1 MIYINNLEVMRGN
14 TTLLSNAT
22 ATIYPQKRVGLIG
35 RNGCGKSTLF
45 AVLKGELQPE
55 NGEISIPNNWVISS
69 VAQETPG
76 LEESA
81 IDYVIDGDKKYRKLE
96 QDLQKAEANNDG
108 MLVAQLHMQLEDLN
122 AYTIKSRA
130 GKLLLGLGF
139 SIADFEKPTK
149 EFSGGWRMRLNL
161 AQALICQSDL
171 LLLDEPTNHL
181 DLDTVMWLEDWLKAY
196 SGTLIIIS
204 HDRDFLDNICTNII
218 QIENHKLNCYTG
230 NYTSFEIER
239 AQKIALEK
247 AMYEKQQKELSH
259 MQAFVDKFRYKA
271 TKAKQAQSRL
281 KAMERMEKIVLAQ
294 VDSPFSFKFQQS
306 NEVLPPNLIRME
318 NVVAGYLA
326 DTPVLNSIKMNIVPG
341 SRIGLLGRNGAGKS
355 TLIKTIAGE
364 IPPLSGELSL
374 AKAVKIGYF
383 AQHQVEYLDNE
394 GTPLSHLTALSPDVK
409 ELELRSFLGSFG
421 FSGDKATDVVKHFS
435 GGEKARLVLALIVWQ
450 KPNLLLLDEPTN
462 HLDLQMR
469 EAIIIALADFK
480 GAIIVVSHDRH
491 LLRTTTDEF
500 YSVSEGKVFPFD
512 GDLDD
517 YHEYLQELDK
527 KELEK
532 LKLLQEEKAQQNQS
546 TTTQSEN
553 NKFKSKEQKRA
564 EAAFRQKLTPLKKQ
578 IEKLE
583 KQMEEL
589 NNKKQEIENILA
601 DSSIYEASNKAKLQ
615 EMLKEQSNISS
626 TLEDVETEWMTL
638 NEELDEK
645 VKMFEAENN

>member
-14 TTLLSNAT
+14 NTLLNNAC
-22 ATIYPQKRVGLIG
+22 ATIYPHKRVGLIG

-45 AVLKGELQPE
+45 ALIKKEILPE
-55 NGEISIPNNWVISS
+55 NGDINIPSSWVISS

-81 IDYVIDGDKKYRKLE
+81 LDYVIDGDKQYRALE
-96 QDLQKAEANNDG
+96 KELKAAEEANDG
-108 MLVAQLHMQLEDLN
+108 MKAASLHMELEN
-122 AYTIKSRA
+122 IQAYTINSRA
-130 GKLLLGLGF
+130 GRLLLGLGF
-139 SIADFEKPTK
+139 STADFTKPTK

-161 AQALICQSDL
+161 AQALICRSDL

-196 SGTLIIIS
+196 PGTLIIIS

-218 QIENHKLNCYTG
+218 HIEHKKLNCYTG
-230 NYTSFEIER
+230 NYTDFEVER
-239 AQKIALEK
+239 AQRLALEK
-247 AMYEKQQKELSH
+247 AMYDKQQTELAH

-294 VDSPFSFKFQQS
+294 ADSPFSFSFFE
-306 NEVLPPNLIRME
+306 NENVLPPNLIRMD
-318 NVVAGYLA
+318 NLTAGYP
-326 DTPVLNSIKMNIVPG
+326 DKTVLTSIKMNIVPG

-364 IPPLSGELSL
+364 IPPLSGEFAL
-374 AKAVKIGYF
+374 AKAVKVGYF
-383 AQHQVEYLDNE
+383 AQHQLEYLDPD
-394 GTPLSHLTALSPDVK
+394 GTPLSHLTALAPDAR
-409 ELELRSFLGSFG
+409 ELELRSFLGGFG
-421 FSGDKATDVVKHFS
+421 FSGDKVTDPVGHFS
-435 GGEKARLVLALIVWQ
+435 GGEKARLVLALLVWQ

-469 EAIIIALADFK
+469 EAIIIALSSFK
-480 GAIIVVSHDRH
+480 GALIVVSHDRH

-517 YHEYLQELDK
+517 YHEYLMELDK
-527 KELEK
+527 KEQEK
-532 LKLLQEEKAQQNQS
+532 LNAEKADERAHKPVQTND
-546 TTTQSEN
+546 N
-553 NKFKSKEQKRA
+553 FKNKDQKRA
-564 EAAFRQKLTPLKKQ
+564 EAAFRKTLSPLKKE

-583 KQMEEL
+583 HSLDEL
-589 NNKKQEIENILA
+589 NARKNELETILA
-601 DSSIYEASNKAKLQ
+601 DASIYEAERKNELQ
-615 EMLKEQSNISS
+615 AYLLEQSSVS
-626 TLEDVETEWMTL
+626 EKLEEVETEWML
-638 NEELDEK
+638 KSEELQDK
-645 VKMFEAENN
+645 ITAFENEQS

>member
-14 TTLLSNAT
+14 NTLLNNAC
-22 ATIYPQKRVGLIG
+22 ATIYPHKRVGLIG

-45 AVLKGELQPE
+45 ALIKKEILPE
-55 NGEISIPNNWVISS
+55 NGDINIPSSWVISS

-81 IDYVIDGDKKYRKLE
+81 LDYVIDGDKQYRALE
-96 QDLQKAEANNDG
+96 KELKAAEEANDG
-108 MLVAQLHMQLEDLN
+108 MKAASLHMELEN
-122 AYTIKSRA
+122 IQAYTINSRA
-130 GKLLLGLGF
+130 GRLLLGLGF
-139 SIADFEKPTK
+139 STADFTKPTK

-161 AQALICQSDL
+161 AQALICRSDL

-196 SGTLIIIS
+196 PGTLIIIS

-218 QIENHKLNCYTG
+218 HIEHKKLNCYTG
-230 NYTSFEIER
+230 NYTDFEVER
-239 AQKIALEK
+239 AQRLALEK
-247 AMYEKQQKELSH
+247 AMYDKQQTELAH

-294 VDSPFSFKFQQS
+294 ADSPFSFSFFE
-306 NEVLPPNLIRME
+306 NENVLPPNLIRMD
-318 NVVAGYLA
+318 NLTAGYP
-326 DTPVLNSIKMNIVPG
+326 DKTVLTSIKMNIVPG

-364 IPPLSGELSL
+364 IPPLSGEFAL
-374 AKAVKIGYF
+374 AKAVKVGYF
-383 AQHQVEYLDNE
+383 AQHQLEYLEPD
-394 GTPLSHLTALSPDVK
+394 GTPLSHLTALAPDAR
-409 ELELRSFLGSFG
+409 ELELRSFLGGFG
-421 FSGDKATDVVKHFS
+421 FSGDKVTDPVGHFS
-435 GGEKARLVLALIVWQ
+435 GGEKARLVLALLVWQ

-469 EAIIIALADFK
+469 EAIIIALSSFK
-480 GAIIVVSHDRH
+480 GALIVVSHDRH

-517 YHEYLQELDK
+517 YHEYLMELDK
-527 KELEK
+527 KEQEK
-532 LKLLQEEKAQQNQS
+532 LNAEKADERAHKPVQTND
-546 TTTQSEN
+546 N
-553 NKFKSKEQKRA
+553 FKNKDQKRA
-564 EAAFRQKLTPLKKQ
+564 EAAFRKTLSPLKKE

-583 KQMEEL
+583 HSLDEL
-589 NNKKQEIENILA
+589 NARKNELETILA
-601 DSSIYEASNKAKLQ
+601 DASIYEAARKNELQ
-615 EMLKEQSNISS
+615 AYLLEQSSVS
-626 TLEDVETEWMTL
+626 EKLEEVETEWML
-638 NEELDEK
+638 KSEELQDK
-645 VKMFEAENN
+645 ITAFENEQS

>member
-14 TTLLSNAT
+14 NTLLNNAC
-22 ATIYPQKRVGLIG
+22 ATIYPHKRVGLIG

-45 AVLKGELQPE
+45 ALIKKEILPE
-55 NGEISIPNNWVISS
+55 NGDINIPSSWVISS

-81 IDYVIDGDKKYRKLE
+81 LDYVIDGDKQYRALE
-96 QDLQKAEANNDG
+96 KELKAAEEANDG
-108 MLVAQLHMQLEDLN
+108 MKAASLHMELEN
-122 AYTIKSRA
+122 IQAYTINSRA
-130 GKLLLGLGF
+130 GRLLLGLGF
-139 SIADFEKPTK
+139 STADFTKPTK

-161 AQALICQSDL
+161 AQALICRSDL

-196 SGTLIIIS
+196 PGTLIIIS

-218 QIENHKLNCYTG
+218 HIEHKKLNCYTG
-230 NYTSFEIER
+230 NYTDFEVER
-239 AQKIALEK
+239 AQRLALEK
-247 AMYEKQQKELSH
+247 AMYDKQQTELAH

-294 VDSPFSFKFQQS
+294 ADSPFSFSFFE
-306 NEVLPPNLIRME
+306 NENVLPPNLIRMD
-318 NVVAGYLA
+318 NLTAGYP
-326 DTPVLNSIKMNIVPG
+326 DKTVLTSIKMNIVPG

-364 IPPLSGELSL
+364 IPPLSGEFAL
-374 AKAVKIGYF
+374 AKAVKVGYF
-383 AQHQVEYLDNE
+383 AQHQLEYLDPE
-394 GTPLSHLTALSPDVK
+394 GTPLSHLTALAPDAR
-409 ELELRSFLGSFG
+409 ELELRSFLGGFG
-421 FSGDKATDVVKHFS
+421 FSGDKVTDPVGHFS
-435 GGEKARLVLALIVWQ
+435 GGEKARLVLALLVWQ

-469 EAIIIALADFK
+469 EAIIIALSSFK
-480 GAIIVVSHDRH
+480 GALIVVSHDRH

-517 YHEYLQELDK
+517 YHEYLMELDK
-527 KELEK
+527 KEQEK
-532 LKLLQEEKAQQNQS
+532 LNAEKADERAYKPVQTND
-546 TTTQSEN
+546 N
-553 NKFKSKEQKRA
+553 FKNKDQKRA
-564 EAAFRQKLTPLKKQ
+564 EAAFRKTLSPLKKE

-583 KQMEEL
+583 HSLDEL
-589 NNKKQEIENILA
+589 NARKNELETILA
-601 DSSIYEASNKAKLQ
+601 DASIYEAARKNELQ
-615 EMLKEQSNISS
+615 AYLLEQSSVS
-626 TLEDVETEWMTL
+626 EKLEEVETEWML
-638 NEELDEK
+638 KSEELQDK
-645 VKMFEAENN
+645 ITAFENEQS

>member
-14 TTLLSNAT
+14 NTLLNNAC
-22 ATIYPQKRVGLIG
+22 ATIYPHKRVGLIG

-45 AVLKGELQPE
+45 ALIKKEILPE
-55 NGEISIPNNWVISS
+55 NGDINIPSSLVISS

-81 IDYVIDGDKKYRKLE
+81 LDYVIDGDKQYRALE
-96 QDLQKAEANNDG
+96 KELKAAEEANDG
-108 MLVAQLHMQLEDLN
+108 MKAASLHMELEN
-122 AYTIKSRA
+122 IQAYTINSRA
-130 GKLLLGLGF
+130 GRLLLGLGF
-139 SIADFEKPTK
+139 STADFTKPTK

-161 AQALICQSDL
+161 AQALICRSDL

-196 SGTLIIIS
+196 PGTLIIIS

-218 QIENHKLNCYTG
+218 HIEHKKLNCYTG
-230 NYTSFEIER
+230 NYTDFEVER
-239 AQKIALEK
+239 AQRLALEK
-247 AMYEKQQKELSH
+247 AMYDKQQTELAH

-294 VDSPFSFKFQQS
+294 ADSPFSFSFFE
-306 NEVLPPNLIRME
+306 NENVLPPNLIRMD
-318 NVVAGYLA
+318 NLTAGYP
-326 DTPVLNSIKMNIVPG
+326 DKTVLTSIKMNIVPG

-364 IPPLSGELSL
+364 IPPLSGEFAL
-374 AKAVKIGYF
+374 AKAVKVGYF
-383 AQHQVEYLDNE
+383 AQHQLEYLDPD
-394 GTPLSHLTALSPDVK
+394 GTPLSHLTALAPDAR
-409 ELELRSFLGSFG
+409 ELELRSFLGGFG
-421 FSGDKATDVVKHFS
+421 FSGDKVTDPVGHFS
-435 GGEKARLVLALIVWQ
+435 GGEKARLVLALLVWQ

-469 EAIIIALADFK
+469 EAIIIALSSFK
-480 GAIIVVSHDRH
+480 GALIVVSHDRH

-517 YHEYLQELDK
+517 YHEYLMELDK
-527 KELEK
+527 KEQEK
-532 LKLLQEEKAQQNQS
+532 LNAEKADERAHKPVQTND
-546 TTTQSEN
+546 N
-553 NKFKSKEQKRA
+553 FKNKDQKRA
-564 EAAFRQKLTPLKKQ
+564 EAAFRKTLSPLKKE

-583 KQMEEL
+583 HSLDEL
-589 NNKKQEIENILA
+589 NARKNELETILA
-601 DSSIYEASNKAKLQ
+601 DASIYEAARKNELQ
-615 EMLKEQSNISS
+615 AYLLEQSSVS
-626 TLEDVETEWMTL
+626 EKLEEVETEWML
-638 NEELDEK
+638 KSEELQDK
-645 VKMFEAENN
+645 ITAFENEQS

>member
-14 TTLLSNAT
+14 NTLLNNAC
-22 ATIYPQKRVGLIG
+22 ATIYPHKRVGLIG

-45 AVLKGELQPE
+45 ALIKKEILPE
-55 NGEISIPNNWVISS
+55 NGDINIPSSWVISS

-81 IDYVIDGDKKYRKLE
+81 LDYVIDGDKQYRALE
-96 QDLQKAEANNDG
+96 KELKAAEEANDG
-108 MLVAQLHMQLEDLN
+108 MKAASLHMELEN
-122 AYTIKSRA
+122 IQAYTINSRA
-130 GKLLLGLGF
+130 GRLLLGLGF
-139 SIADFEKPTK
+139 STADFTKPTK

-161 AQALICQSDL
+161 AQALICRSDL

-196 SGTLIIIS
+196 HGTLIIIS

-218 QIENHKLNCYTG
+218 HIEHKKLNCYTG
-230 NYTSFEIER
+230 NYTDFEVER
-239 AQKIALEK
+239 AQRLALEK
-247 AMYEKQQKELSH
+247 AMYDKQQTELAH

-294 VDSPFSFKFQQS
+294 ADSPFSFSFFE
-306 NEVLPPNLIRME
+306 NENVLPPNLIRMD
-318 NVVAGYLA
+318 NLTAGYP
-326 DTPVLNSIKMNIVPG
+326 DKTVLTSIKMNIVPG

-364 IPPLSGELSL
+364 IPPLSGEFAL
-374 AKAVKIGYF
+374 AKAVKVGYF
-383 AQHQVEYLDNE
+383 AQHQLEYLDPE
-394 GTPLSHLTALSPDVK
+394 GTPLSHLTALAPDAR
-409 ELELRSFLGSFG
+409 ELELRSFLGGFG
-421 FSGDKATDVVKHFS
+421 FSGDKVTDPVGHFS
-435 GGEKARLVLALIVWQ
+435 GGEKARLVLALLVWQ

-469 EAIIIALADFK
+469 EAIIIALSSFK
-480 GAIIVVSHDRH
+480 GALIVVSHDRH

-517 YHEYLQELDK
+517 YHEYLMELDK
-527 KELEK
+527 KEQEK
-532 LKLLQEEKAQQNQS
+532 LNAEKADERAHKPVQTND
-546 TTTQSEN
+546 N
-553 NKFKSKEQKRA
+553 FKNKDQKRA
-564 EAAFRQKLTPLKKQ
+564 EAAFRKTLSPLKKE

-583 KQMEEL
+583 HSLDEL
-589 NNKKQEIENILA
+589 NARKNELETILA
-601 DSSIYEASNKAKLQ
+601 DASIYEAARKNELQ
-615 EMLKEQSNISS
+615 AYLLEQSSVS
-626 TLEDVETEWMTL
+626 EKLEEVETEWML
-638 NEELDEK
+638 KSEELQDK
-645 VKMFEAENN
+645 ITAFENEQS

>member
-14 TTLLSNAT
+14 NTLLNNAC
-22 ATIYPQKRVGLIG
+22 ATIYPHKRVGLIG

-45 AVLKGELQPE
+45 ALIKKEILPE
-55 NGEISIPNNWVISS
+55 NGDINIPSSWVISS

-81 IDYVIDGDKKYRKLE
+81 LDYVIDGDKQYRALE
-96 QDLQKAEANNDG
+96 KELKAAEEANDG
-108 MLVAQLHMQLEDLN
+108 MKAASLHMELEN
-122 AYTIKSRA
+122 IQAYTINSRA
-130 GKLLLGLGF
+130 GRLLLGLGF
-139 SIADFEKPTK
+139 STADFTKPTK

-161 AQALICQSDL
+161 AQALICRSDL

-196 SGTLIIIS
+196 PGTLIIIS

-218 QIENHKLNCYTG
+218 HIEHKKLNCYTG
-230 NYTSFEIER
+230 NYTDFEVER
-239 AQKIALEK
+239 AQRLALEK
-247 AMYEKQQKELSH
+247 AMYDKQQTELAH

-294 VDSPFSFKFQQS
+294 ADSPFSFSFFE
-306 NEVLPPNLIRME
+306 NENVLPPNLIRMD
-318 NVVAGYLA
+318 NLTAGYP
-326 DTPVLNSIKMNIVPG
+326 DKTVLTSIKMNIVPG

-364 IPPLSGELSL
+364 IPPLSGEFAL
-374 AKAVKIGYF
+374 AKAVKVGYF
-383 AQHQVEYLDNE
+383 AQHQLEYLDPE
-394 GTPLSHLTALSPDVK
+394 GTPLSHLTALAPDAR
-409 ELELRSFLGSFG
+409 ELELRSFLGGFG
-421 FSGDKATDVVKHFS
+421 FSGDKVTDPVGHFS
-435 GGEKARLVLALIVWQ
+435 GGEKARLVLALLVWQ

-469 EAIIIALADFK
+469 EAIIIALSSFK
-480 GAIIVVSHDRH
+480 GALIVVSHDRH

-517 YHEYLQELDK
+517 YHEYLMELDK
-527 KELEK
+527 KEQEK
-532 LKLLQEEKAQQNQS
+532 LNAEKADERAHKPVQTND
-546 TTTQSEN
+546 N
-553 NKFKSKEQKRA
+553 FKNKDQKRA
-564 EAAFRQKLTPLKKQ
+564 EAAFRKTLSPLKKE

-583 KQMEEL
+583 HSLDEL
-589 NNKKQEIENILA
+589 NARKNELETILA
-601 DSSIYEASNKAKLQ
+601 DASIYEAARKNELQ
-615 EMLKEQSNISS
+615 AYLLEQSSVS
-626 TLEDVETEWMTL
+626 EKLEEVETEWML
-638 NEELDEK
+638 KSEELQDK
-645 VKMFEAENN
+645 ITAFENEQA

>member
-14 TTLLSNAT
+14 NTLLNNAC
-22 ATIYPQKRVGLIG
+22 ATIYPHKRVGLIG

-45 AVLKGELQPE
+45 ALIKKEILPE
-55 NGEISIPNNWVISS
+55 NGDINIPSSWVISS

-81 IDYVIDGDKKYRKLE
+81 LDYVIDGDKQYRALE
-96 QDLQKAEANNDG
+96 KELKAAEEANDG
-108 MLVAQLHMQLEDLN
+108 MKAASLHMELEN
-122 AYTIKSRA
+122 IQAYTINSRA
-130 GKLLLGLGF
+130 GRLLLGLGF
-139 SIADFEKPTK
+139 STADFTKPTK

-161 AQALICQSDL
+161 AQALICRSDL

-196 SGTLIIIS
+196 PGTLIIIS

-218 QIENHKLNCYTG
+218 HIEHKKLNCYTG
-230 NYTSFEIER
+230 NYTDFEVER
-239 AQKIALEK
+239 AQRLALEK
-247 AMYEKQQKELSH
+247 AMYDKQQTELAH

-294 VDSPFSFKFQQS
+294 ADSPFSFSFFE
-306 NEVLPPNLIRME
+306 NENVLPPNLIRMD
-318 NVVAGYLA
+318 NLTAGYP
-326 DTPVLNSIKMNIVPG
+326 DKTVLTSIKMNIVPG

-364 IPPLSGELSL
+364 IPPLSGEFAL
-374 AKAVKIGYF
+374 AKAVKVGYF
-383 AQHQVEYLDNE
+383 AQHQLEYLDPE
-394 GTPLSHLTALSPDVK
+394 GTPLSHLTALAPDAR
-409 ELELRSFLGSFG
+409 ELELRSFLGGFG
-421 FSGDKATDVVKHFS
+421 FSGDKVTDPVGHFS
-435 GGEKARLVLALIVWQ
+435 GGEKARLVLALLVWQ

-469 EAIIIALADFK
+469 EAIIIALSSFK
-480 GAIIVVSHDRH
+480 GALIVVSHDRH

-517 YHEYLQELDK
+517 YHEYLMELDK
-527 KELEK
+527 KEQEK
-532 LKLLQEEKAQQNQS
+532 LNAEKADERAHKPVQTND
-546 TTTQSEN
+546 N
-553 NKFKSKEQKRA
+553 FKNKDQKRA
-564 EAAFRQKLTPLKKQ
+564 EAAFRKTLSPLKKK

-583 KQMEEL
+583 HSLDEL
-589 NNKKQEIENILA
+589 NARKNELETILA
-601 DSSIYEASNKAKLQ
+601 DASIYEAARKNELQ
-615 EMLKEQSNISS
+615 AYLLEQSSVS
-626 TLEDVETEWMTL
+626 EKLEEVETEWML
-638 NEELDEK
+638 KSEELQDK
-645 VKMFEAENN
+645 ITAFENEQA

>member
-14 TTLLSNAT
+14 NTLLNNAC
-22 ATIYPQKRVGLIG
+22 ATIYPHKRVGLIG

-45 AVLKGELQPE
+45 ALIKKEILPE
-55 NGEISIPNNWVISS
+55 NGDINIPSSWVISS

-81 IDYVIDGDKKYRKLE
+81 LDYVIDGDKQYRALE
-96 QDLQKAEANNDG
+96 KELKAAEDANDG
-108 MLVAQLHMQLEDLN
+108 MKAASLHMELEN
-122 AYTIKSRA
+122 IQAYTINSRA
-130 GKLLLGLGF
+130 GRLLLGLGF
-139 SIADFEKPTK
+139 STADFTKPTK

-161 AQALICQSDL
+161 AQALICRSDL

-196 SGTLIIIS
+196 PGTLIIIS

-218 QIENHKLNCYTG
+218 HIEHKKLNCYTG
-230 NYTSFEIER
+230 NYTDFEVER
-239 AQKIALEK
+239 AQRLALEK
-247 AMYEKQQKELSH
+247 AMYDKQQTELAH

-294 VDSPFSFKFQQS
+294 ADSPFSFSFFE
-306 NEVLPPNLIRME
+306 NENVLPPNLIRMD
-318 NVVAGYLA
+318 NLTAGYP
-326 DTPVLNSIKMNIVPG
+326 DKTVLTSIKMNIVPG

-364 IPPLSGELSL
+364 IPPLSGEFAL
-374 AKAVKIGYF
+374 AKAVKVGYF
-383 AQHQVEYLDNE
+383 AQHQLEYLDPE
-394 GTPLSHLTALSPDVK
+394 GTPLSHLTALAPDAR
-409 ELELRSFLGSFG
+409 ELELRSFLGGFG
-421 FSGDKATDVVKHFS
+421 FSGDKVTDPVGHFS
-435 GGEKARLVLALIVWQ
+435 GGEKARLVLALLVWQ

-469 EAIIIALADFK
+469 EAIIIALSSFK
-480 GAIIVVSHDRH
+480 GALIVVSHDRH

-517 YHEYLQELDK
+517 YHEYLMELDK
-527 KELEK
+527 KEQEK
-532 LKLLQEEKAQQNQS
+532 LNAEKADERAHKPVQTND
-546 TTTQSEN
+546 N
-553 NKFKSKEQKRA
+553 FKNKDQKRA
-564 EAAFRQKLTPLKKQ
+564 EAAFRKTLSPLKKE

-583 KQMEEL
+583 HSLDEL
-589 NNKKQEIENILA
+589 NARKNELETILA
-601 DSSIYEASNKAKLQ
+601 DASIYEVARKNKLQ
-615 EMLKEQSNISS
+615 AYLLEQSSVS
-626 TLEDVETEWMTL
+626 EKLEEVETEWML
-638 NEELDEK
+638 KSEELQDK
-645 VKMFEAENN
+645 ITAFENEQS

>member
-14 TTLLSNAT
+14 NTLLNNAC
-22 ATIYPQKRVGLIG
+22 ATIYPHKRVGLIG

-45 AVLKGELQPE
+45 ALIKKEILPE
-55 NGEISIPNNWVISS
+55 NGDINIPSSWVISS

-81 IDYVIDGDKKYRKLE
+81 LDYVIDGDKQYRALE
-96 QDLQKAEANNDG
+96 KELKAAEEANDG
-108 MLVAQLHMQLEDLN
+108 MKAASLHMELEN
-122 AYTIKSRA
+122 IQAYTINSRA
-130 GKLLLGLGF
+130 GRLLLGLGF
-139 SIADFEKPTK
+139 STADFTKPTK

-161 AQALICQSDL
+161 AQALICRSDL

-196 SGTLIIIS
+196 PGTLIIIS

-218 QIENHKLNCYTG
+218 HIEHKKLNCYTG
-230 NYTSFEIER
+230 NYTDFEVER
-239 AQKIALEK
+239 AQRLALEK
-247 AMYEKQQKELSH
+247 AMYDKQQTELAH

-294 VDSPFSFKFQQS
+294 ADSPFSFSFFE
-306 NEVLPPNLIRME
+306 NENVLPPNLIRMD
-318 NVVAGYLA
+318 NLTAGYP
-326 DTPVLNSIKMNIVPG
+326 DKTVLTSIKMNIVPG

-364 IPPLSGELSL
+364 IPPLSGEFAL
-374 AKAVKIGYF
+374 AKAVKVGYF
-383 AQHQVEYLDNE
+383 AQHQLEYLDPD
-394 GTPLSHLTALSPDVK
+394 GTPLSHLTALAPDAR
-409 ELELRSFLGSFG
+409 ELELRSFLGGFG
-421 FSGDKATDVVKHFS
+421 FSGDKVTDPVGHFS
-435 GGEKARLVLALIVWQ
+435 GGEKARLVLALLVWQ

-469 EAIIIALADFK
+469 EAIIIALSSFK
-480 GAIIVVSHDRH
+480 GALIVVSHDRH

-517 YHEYLQELDK
+517 YHEYLMELDK
-527 KELEK
+527 KEQEK
-532 LKLLQEEKAQQNQS
+532 LNAEKADERAHKPVQTND
-546 TTTQSEN
+546 N
-553 NKFKSKEQKRA
+553 FKNKDQKRA
-564 EAAFRQKLTPLKKQ
+564 EAAFRKTLSPLKKE

-583 KQMEEL
+583 HSLDEL
-589 NNKKQEIENILA
+589 NARKNELETILA
-601 DSSIYEASNKAKLQ
+601 DASIYEAARKNELQ
-615 EMLKEQSNISS
+615 AYLLEQSSVS
-626 TLEDVETEWMTL
+626 EKLEEVETEWML
-638 NEELDEK
+638 KSEELQDK
-645 VKMFEAENN
+645 ITAFENEQA

>member
-14 TTLLSNAT
+14 NTLLNNAC
-22 ATIYPQKRVGLIG
+22 ATIYPHKRVGLIG

-45 AVLKGELQPE
+45 ALIKKEILPE
-55 NGEISIPNNWVISS
+55 NGDINIPSSWVISS

-81 IDYVIDGDKKYRKLE
+81 LDYVIDGDKQYRALE
-96 QDLQKAEANNDG
+96 KELKAAEETNDG
-108 MLVAQLHMQLEDLN
+108 MKAASLHMELEN
-122 AYTIKSRA
+122 IQAYTINSRA
-130 GKLLLGLGF
+130 GRLLLGLGF
-139 SIADFEKPTK
+139 STADFTKPTK

-161 AQALICQSDL
+161 AQALICRSDL

-196 SGTLIIIS
+196 PGTLIIIS

-218 QIENHKLNCYTG
+218 HIEHKKLNCYTG
-230 NYTSFEIER
+230 NYTDFEVER
-239 AQKIALEK
+239 AQRLALEK
-247 AMYEKQQKELSH
+247 AMYDKQQTELAH

-294 VDSPFSFKFQQS
+294 ADSPFSFSFFE
-306 NEVLPPNLIRME
+306 NENVLPPNLIRMD
-318 NVVAGYLA
+318 NLTAGYP
-326 DTPVLNSIKMNIVPG
+326 DKTVLTSIKMNIVPG

-364 IPPLSGELSL
+364 IPPLSGEFAL
-374 AKAVKIGYF
+374 AKAVKVGYF
-383 AQHQVEYLDNE
+383 AQHQLEYLDPE
-394 GTPLSHLTALSPDVK
+394 GTPLSHLTALAPDAR
-409 ELELRSFLGSFG
+409 ELELRSFLGGFG
-421 FSGDKATDVVKHFS
+421 FSGDKVTDPVGHFS
-435 GGEKARLVLALIVWQ
+435 GGEKARLVLALLVWQ

-469 EAIIIALADFK
+469 EAIIIALSSFK
-480 GAIIVVSHDRH
+480 GALIVVSHDRH

-517 YHEYLQELDK
+517 YHEYLMELDK
-527 KELEK
+527 KEQEK
-532 LKLLQEEKAQQNQS
+532 LNAEKADERAHKPVQTND
-546 TTTQSEN
+546 N
-553 NKFKSKEQKRA
+553 FKNKDQKRA
-564 EAAFRQKLTPLKKQ
+564 EAAFRKTLSPLKKE

-583 KQMEEL
+583 HSLDEL
-589 NNKKQEIENILA
+589 NARKNELETILA
-601 DSSIYEASNKAKLQ
+601 DASIYEAARKNELQ
-615 EMLKEQSNISS
+615 AYLLEQSSVS
-626 TLEDVETEWMTL
+626 EKLEEVETEWML
-638 NEELDEK
+638 KSEELQDK
-645 VKMFEAENN
+645 ITAFENEQS

>member
-14 TTLLSNAT
+14 NTLLNNAC
-22 ATIYPQKRVGLIG
+22 ATIYPHKRVGLIG

-45 AVLKGELQPE
+45 ALIKKEILPE
-55 NGEISIPNNWVISS
+55 NGDINIPSSWVISS

-81 IDYVIDGDKKYRKLE
+81 LDYVIDGDKQYRALE
-96 QDLQKAEANNDG
+96 KELKAAEEANDG
-108 MLVAQLHMQLEDLN
+108 MKAASLHMELEN
-122 AYTIKSRA
+122 IQAYTINSRA
-130 GKLLLGLGF
+130 GRLLLGLGF
-139 SIADFEKPTK
+139 STADFTKPTK

-161 AQALICQSDL
+161 AQALICRSDL

-196 SGTLIIIS
+196 PGTLIIIS

-218 QIENHKLNCYTG
+218 HIEHKKLNCYTG
-230 NYTSFEIER
+230 NYTDFEVER
-239 AQKIALEK
+239 AQRLALEK
-247 AMYEKQQKELSH
+247 AMYDKQQTELAH

-294 VDSPFSFKFQQS
+294 ADSPFSFSFFE
-306 NEVLPPNLIRME
+306 NENVLPPNLIRMD
-318 NVVAGYLA
+318 NLTAGYP
-326 DTPVLNSIKMNIVPG
+326 DKTVLTSIKMNIMPG

-364 IPPLSGELSL
+364 IPPLSGEFAL

-383 AQHQVEYLDNE
+383 AQHQLEYLDPV
-394 GTPLSHLTALSPDVK
+394 GTPLSHLTALAPDAR
-409 ELELRSFLGSFG
+409 ELELRSFLGGFG
-421 FSGDKATDVVKHFS
+421 FSGDKVTDPVGHFS
-435 GGEKARLVLALIVWQ
+435 GGEKARLVLALLVWQ

-469 EAIIIALADFK
+469 EAIIIALSSFK
-480 GAIIVVSHDRH
+480 GALIVVSHDRH

-517 YHEYLQELDK
+517 YHEYLMELDK
-527 KELEK
+527 KEQEK
-532 LKLLQEEKAQQNQS
+532 LNAEKADERAHKPVQTND
-546 TTTQSEN
+546 N
-553 NKFKSKEQKRA
+553 FKNKDQKRA
-564 EAAFRQKLTPLKKQ
+564 EAAFRKTLSPLKKE

-583 KQMEEL
+583 HSLDEL
-589 NNKKQEIENILA
+589 NARKNELETILA
-601 DSSIYEASNKAKLQ
+601 DASIYEAARKNELQ
-615 EMLKEQSNISS
+615 AYLLEQSSVS
-626 TLEDVETEWMTL
+626 EKLEEVETEWML
-638 NEELDEK
+638 KSEELQDK
-645 VKMFEAENN
+645 ITAFENEQS

>member
-14 TTLLSNAT
+14 NTLLNNAC
-22 ATIYPQKRVGLIG
+22 ATIYPHKRVGLIG

-45 AVLKGELQPE
+45 ALIKKEILPE
-55 NGEISIPNNWVISS
+55 NGDINIPSSWVISS

-81 IDYVIDGDKKYRKLE
+81 LDYVIDGDKQYRALE
-96 QDLQKAEANNDG
+96 KELKAAEKANDG
-108 MLVAQLHMQLEDLN
+108 MKAASLHMELEN
-122 AYTIKSRA
+122 IQAYTINSRA
-130 GKLLLGLGF
+130 GRLLLGLGF
-139 SIADFEKPTK
+139 STADFTKPTK

-161 AQALICQSDL
+161 AQALICRSDL

-196 SGTLIIIS
+196 HGTLIIIS

-218 QIENHKLNCYTG
+218 HIEHKKLNCYTG
-230 NYTSFEIER
+230 NYTDFEVER
-239 AQKIALEK
+239 AQRLALEK
-247 AMYEKQQKELSH
+247 AMYDKQQTELAH

-294 VDSPFSFKFQQS
+294 ADSPFSFSFFE
-306 NEVLPPNLIRME
+306 NENVLPPNLIRMD
-318 NVVAGYLA
+318 NLTAGYP
-326 DTPVLNSIKMNIVPG
+326 DKTVLTSIKMNIVPG

-364 IPPLSGELSL
+364 IPPLSGEFAL

-383 AQHQVEYLDNE
+383 AQHQLEYLDPV
-394 GTPLSHLTALSPDVK
+394 GTPLSHLTALAPDAR
-409 ELELRSFLGSFG
+409 ELELRSFLGGFG
-421 FSGDKATDVVKHFS
+421 FSGDKVTDPVGHFS
-435 GGEKARLVLALIVWQ
+435 GGEKARLVLALLVWQ

-469 EAIIIALADFK
+469 EAIIIALSSFK
-480 GAIIVVSHDRH
+480 GALIVVSHDRH

-517 YHEYLQELDK
+517 YHEYLMELDK
-527 KELEK
+527 KEQEK
-532 LKLLQEEKAQQNQS
+532 LNAEKADERAHKPVQTND
-546 TTTQSEN
+546 N
-553 NKFKSKEQKRA
+553 FKNKDQKRA
-564 EAAFRQKLTPLKKQ
+564 EAAFRKTLSPLKKE

-583 KQMEEL
+583 HSLDEL
-589 NNKKQEIENILA
+589 NARKNELETILA
-601 DSSIYEASNKAKLQ
+601 DASIYEAARKNELQ
-615 EMLKEQSNISS
+615 AYLLEQSSVS
-626 TLEDVETEWMTL
+626 EKLEEVETEWML
-638 NEELDEK
+638 KSEELQDK
-645 VKMFEAENN
+645 ITAFENEQS

>member
-14 TTLLSNAT
+14 NTLLNNAC
-22 ATIYPQKRVGLIG
+22 ATIYPHKRVGLIG

-45 AVLKGELQPE
+45 ALIKKEILPE
-55 NGEISIPNNWVISS
+55 NGDINIPSSWVISS

-81 IDYVIDGDKKYRKLE
+81 LDYVIDGDKQYRALE
-96 QDLQKAEANNDG
+96 KELKAAENANDG
-108 MLVAQLHMQLEDLN
+108 MKAASLHMELEN
-122 AYTIKSRA
+122 IQAYTINSRA
-130 GKLLLGLGF
+130 GRLLLGLGF
-139 SIADFEKPTK
+139 STADFTKPTK

-161 AQALICQSDL
+161 AQALICRSDL

-196 SGTLIIIS
+196 PGTLIIIS

-218 QIENHKLNCYTG
+218 HIEHKKLNCYTG
-230 NYTSFEIER
+230 NYTDFEVER
-239 AQKIALEK
+239 AQRLALEK
-247 AMYEKQQKELSH
+247 AMYDKQQTELAH

-294 VDSPFSFKFQQS
+294 ADSPFSFSFFE
-306 NEVLPPNLIRME
+306 NENVLPPNLIRMD
-318 NVVAGYLA
+318 NLTAGYP
-326 DTPVLNSIKMNIVPG
+326 DKTVLTSIKMNIVPG

-364 IPPLSGELSL
+364 IPPLSGEFAL
-374 AKAVKIGYF
+374 AKAVKVGYF
-383 AQHQVEYLDNE
+383 AQHQLEYLDPD
-394 GTPLSHLTALSPDVK
+394 GTPLSHLTALAPDAR
-409 ELELRSFLGSFG
+409 ELELRSFLGGFG
-421 FSGDKATDVVKHFS
+421 FSGDKVTDPVGHFS
-435 GGEKARLVLALIVWQ
+435 GGEKARLVLALLVWQ

-469 EAIIIALADFK
+469 EAIIIALSSFK
-480 GAIIVVSHDRH
+480 GALIVVSHDRH

-517 YHEYLQELDK
+517 YHEYLMELDK
-527 KELEK
+527 KEQEK
-532 LKLLQEEKAQQNQS
+532 LNAEKADERAHKPVQTND
-546 TTTQSEN
+546 N
-553 NKFKSKEQKRA
+553 FKNKDQKRA
-564 EAAFRQKLTPLKKQ
+564 EAAFRKTLSPLKKE

-583 KQMEEL
+583 HSLDEL
-589 NNKKQEIENILA
+589 NARKNELETILA
-601 DSSIYEASNKAKLQ
+601 DASIYEAARKNELQ
-615 EMLKEQSNISS
+615 AYLLEQSSVS
-626 TLEDVETEWMTL
+626 EKLEEVETEWML
-638 NEELDEK
+638 KSEELQDK
-645 VKMFEAENN
+645 ITAFENEQS

>member
-14 TTLLSNAT
+14 NTLLNNAC
-22 ATIYPQKRVGLIG
+22 ATIYPHKRVGLIG

-45 AVLKGELQPE
+45 ALIKKEILPE
-55 NGEISIPNNWVISS
+55 NGDINIPSSWVISS

-81 IDYVIDGDKKYRKLE
+81 LDYVIDGDKQYRALE
-96 QDLQKAEANNDG
+96 KELKAAEEANDG
-108 MLVAQLHMQLEDLN
+108 MKAASLHMELEN
-122 AYTIKSRA
+122 IQAYTINSRA
-130 GKLLLGLGF
+130 GRLLLGLGF
-139 SIADFEKPTK
+139 STADFTKPTK

-161 AQALICQSDL
+161 AQALICRSDL

-196 SGTLIIIS
+196 PGTLIIIS

-218 QIENHKLNCYTG
+218 HIEHKKLNCYTG
-230 NYTSFEIER
+230 NYTDFEVER
-239 AQKIALEK
+239 AQRLALEK
-247 AMYEKQQKELSH
+247 AMYDKQQTELAH

-294 VDSPFSFKFQQS
+294 ADSPFSFSFFE
-306 NEVLPPNLIRME
+306 NENVLPPNLIRMDSLT
-318 NVVAGYLA
+318 AGYP
-326 DTPVLNSIKMNIVPG
+326 DKTVLTSIKMNIVPG

-364 IPPLSGELSL
+364 IPPLSGEFAL
-374 AKAVKIGYF
+374 AKAVKVGYF
-383 AQHQVEYLDNE
+383 AQHQLEYLDPE
-394 GTPLSHLTALSPDVK
+394 GTPLSHLTALAPDAR
-409 ELELRSFLGSFG
+409 ELELRSFLGGFG
-421 FSGDKATDVVKHFS
+421 FSGDKVTDPVGHFS
-435 GGEKARLVLALIVWQ
+435 GGEKARLVLALLVWQ

-469 EAIIIALADFK
+469 EAIIIALSSFK
-480 GAIIVVSHDRH
+480 GALIVVSHDRH

-517 YHEYLQELDK
+517 YHEYLMELDK
-527 KELEK
+527 KEQEK
-532 LKLLQEEKAQQNQS
+532 LNAEKADERAHKPVQTND
-546 TTTQSEN
+546 N
-553 NKFKSKEQKRA
+553 FKNKDQKRA
-564 EAAFRQKLTPLKKQ
+564 EAAFRKTLSPLKKE

-583 KQMEEL
+583 HSLDEL
-589 NNKKQEIENILA
+589 NARKNELETILA
-601 DSSIYEASNKAKLQ
+601 DASIYEAARKNELQ
-615 EMLKEQSNISS
+615 AYLLEQSSVS
-626 TLEDVETEWMTL
+626 EKLEEVETEWML
-638 NEELDEK
+638 KSEELQDK
-645 VKMFEAENN
+645 ITAFENEQS

>member
-14 TTLLSNAT
+14 NTLLNNAC
-22 ATIYPQKRVGLIG
+22 ATIYPHKRVGLIG

-45 AVLKGELQPE
+45 ALIKKEILPE
-55 NGEISIPNNWVISS
+55 NGDINIPSSWVISS

-81 IDYVIDGDKKYRKLE
+81 LDYVIDGDKQYRALE
-96 QDLQKAEANNDG
+96 KELKAAEEANDG
-108 MLVAQLHMQLEDLN
+108 MKAASLHMELEN
-122 AYTIKSRA
+122 IQAYTINSRA
-130 GKLLLGLGF
+130 GRLLLGLGF
-139 SIADFEKPTK
+139 STADFTKPTK

-161 AQALICQSDL
+161 AQALICRSDL

-196 SGTLIIIS
+196 PGTLIIIS

-218 QIENHKLNCYTG
+218 HIEHKKLNCYTG
-230 NYTSFEIER
+230 NYTDFEVER
-239 AQKIALEK
+239 AQRLALEK
-247 AMYEKQQKELSH
+247 AMYDKQQTELAH

-294 VDSPFSFKFQQS
+294 ADSPFSFSFFE
-306 NEVLPPNLIRME
+306 NENVLPPNLIRMD
-318 NVVAGYLA
+318 NLTAGYP
-326 DTPVLNSIKMNIVPG
+326 DKTVLTSIKMNIVPG

-364 IPPLSGELSL
+364 IPPLSGEFAL
-374 AKAVKIGYF
+374 AKAVKVGYF
-383 AQHQVEYLDNE
+383 AQHQLEYLDPE
-394 GTPLSHLTALSPDVK
+394 GTPLSHLTALAPDAR
-409 ELELRSFLGSFG
+409 ELELRSFLGGFG
-421 FSGDKATDVVKHFS
+421 FSGDKVTDPVGHFS
-435 GGEKARLVLALIVWQ
+435 GGEKARLVLALLVWQ

-469 EAIIIALADFK
+469 EAIIIALSSFK
-480 GAIIVVSHDRH
+480 GALIVVSHDRH

-517 YHEYLQELDK
+517 YHEYLMELDK
-527 KELEK
+527 KEQEK
-532 LKLLQEEKAQQNQS
+532 LNAEKADERAHKPVQTND
-546 TTTQSEN
+546 N
-553 NKFKSKEQKRA
+553 FKNKDQKRA
-564 EAAFRQKLTPLKKQ
+564 EAAFRKTLSPLKKE

-583 KQMEEL
+583 HSLDEL
-589 NNKKQEIENILA
+589 NARKNELETILA
-601 DSSIYEASNKAKLQ
+601 DASIYEVARKNELQ
-615 EMLKEQSNISS
+615 AYLLEQSSVS
-626 TLEDVETEWMTL
+626 EKLEEVETEWML
-638 NEELDEK
+638 KSEELQDK
-645 VKMFEAENN
+645 ITAFENEQS